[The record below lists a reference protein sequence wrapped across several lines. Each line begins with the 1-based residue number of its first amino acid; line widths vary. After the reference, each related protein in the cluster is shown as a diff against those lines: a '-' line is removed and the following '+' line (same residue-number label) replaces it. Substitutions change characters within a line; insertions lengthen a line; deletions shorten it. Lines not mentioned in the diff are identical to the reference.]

1 MQRAVRL
8 YGAAIDACASTRGS
22 ADTPDIL
29 LSKNW
34 LDPLKLNFEKVFYYK
49 DGRHDI
55 DKLESFF
62 TALADR
68 TRDAVLSDAFPIVIG
83 GDHSC
88 AIGTWS
94 GIASALSEQK
104 KSTGLIWIDAHMDAH
119 TPEDSVSGN
128 IHGMPL
134 ATLLG
139 EGYSDLVGI
148 SGEYNRIKP
157 KDTILIGIR
166 SYEDAEKERLERLG
180 VKIYYTE
187 EVNRRGFVQVFQEAW
202 ATLDASADK
211 IGLSIDL
218 DGFDPQFAP
227 GVGTAEPD
235 GINFPDC
242 LTALSFIDK
251 AKLSGLE
258 ITEGN
263 DHFDPSGKT
272 MQCIVDIIREVTKFH

>member
-1 MQRAVRL
+1 MQRSIKL
-8 YGAAIDACASTRGS
+8 IGAAVDACAGTVGA
-22 ADTPDIL
+22 ADTPDL
-29 LSKNW
+29 LIADNW
-34 LDPLKLNFEKVFYYK
+34 LAPLGLQFDKIFYYK

-55 DKLESFF
+55 SKLESFF
-62 TALADR
+62 SDIAAMTNQ
-68 TRDAVLSDAFPIVIG
+68 AVAKDELPIVIG

-94 GIASALSEQK
+94 GIAAALSTKGE
-104 KSTGLIWIDAHMDAH
+104 SLGLIWLDAHMDAH

-128 IHGMPL
+128 IHGMPV

-139 EGYSDLVGI
+139 EGYMDLVNI
-148 SGEYNRIKP
+148 SGAYTRIKP
-157 KDTILIGIR
+157 QHMVLIGIR
-166 SYEDAEKERLERLG
+166 SYEDTEKQRLERLG

-187 EVNRRGFVQVFQEAW
+187 EVKQRGFTHVFQEAW
-202 ATLDASADK
+202 DTLGKSVDK

-218 DGFDPQFAP
+218 DGFAP

-242 LTALSFIDK
+242 MIALADMDK
-251 AKLSGLE
+251 AKLSGVE